1 MKKSFY
7 PALFHKAE
15 ESGFWLSFPDLPEC
29 FTQGDNMTECYEMAV
44 EALGLALECREKEYD
59 IIPAASDP
67 SEIAV
72 DKDTFLA
79 VIEFD
84 MLTYKKRTSS
94 RAVKKTLSIPE
105 WLNEAALAL
114 DINFS
119 QVIQEALISKIEA
132 QNGIIIR
139 AKI

>member
-1 MKKSFY
+1 MKKSLY
-7 PALFHKAE
+7 PAFFHKAE

-29 FTQGDNMTECYEMAV
+29 FTQVDNMTECYEMAV
-44 EALGLALECREKEYD
+44 EALGLALECREKEHD
-59 IIPAASDP
+59 IIPAASYP

-94 RAVKKTLSIPE
+94 RAVKKHSVY
-105 WLNEAALAL
+105 LN
-114 DINFS
+114 
-119 QVIQEALISKIEA
+119 
-132 QNGIIIR
+132 G
-139 AKI
+139 